1 MKKEQ
6 RTIEERL
13 EAIKN
18 FYNKLDNVLG
28 MLPDVIPD
36 EMIERVKKAIFND
49 ADLKRIMD
57 GIESNRPP
65 RFMLVGRT
73 GVGKSSL
80 INAICGLYVAKVS
93 DVEIG
98 TRGIEKYSCMDG
110 DRVLMEVLD
119 SREIGEPVALKKED
133 SESEETVLESAEEVL
148 KEEMLNFMP
157 DAILFV
163 SRCKRD
169 GIIKED
175 MDYVKNLRR
184 EYWKKVGVEVPVIV
198 VLNQADAVAT
208 KLQEYSRIYP
218 GKRYGGGFLKWA
230 EQGDIRAVR
239 KAKSNGGAM
248 RATPIG
254 WLYSSLPETL
264 RVAKIATERTHNS
277 REAIESAQMIAASVF
292 LARRVKDKE
301 VIRGYGEQKFGYTIL
316 RGRSGYEQ
324 LREESRRYRK
334 ERLRKLELKHLVNCG
349 AKQSVEAALF
359 AFLNTEDYEDCIRT
373 AIAVGGDSDTIA
385 CMAGGIAEA
394 FYGGVPV
401 EWKYKAGGILAE
413 WGCRPED
420 LDMVMNFG
428 RYAAPIT
435 NDDFPF

>member
-1 MKKEQ
+1 M
-6 RTIEERL
+6 L
-13 EAIKN
+13 GAII
-18 FYNKLDNVLG
+18 G
-28 MLPDVIPD
+28 DV
-36 EMIERVKKAIFND
+36 
-49 ADLKRIMD
+49 
-57 GIESNRPP
+57 
-65 RFMLVGRT
+65 VGSPYEFLNIHS
-73 GVGKSSL
+73 K
-80 INAICGLYVAKVS
+80 
-93 DVEIG
+93 
-98 TRGIEKYSCMDG
+98 
-110 DRVLMEVLD
+110 
-119 SREIGEPVALKKED
+119 REIKPFEDTVRGKCRFTDDSVLCMAVARALIQSQGEQDDTAL
-133 SESEETVLESAEEVL
+133 
-148 KEEMLNFMP
+148 
-157 DAILFV
+157 
-163 SRCKRD
+163 
-169 GIIKED
+169 G
-175 MDYVKNLRR
+175 
-184 EYWKKVGVEVPVIV
+184 
-198 VLNQADAVAT
+198 DAVAT

-334 ERLRKLELKHLVNCG
+334 ERFRKLELKRLVNCG

-359 AFLNTEDYEDCIRT
+359 AFLNTGDYEDCIRT